1 LRKLVLTRVLCVVV
15 RVLVLSVVH
24 GHAVMSSLVTAFM
37 RAFVLATLT
46 A

>member
-1 LRKLVLTRVLCVVV
+1 VLCVVL
-15 RVLVLSVVH
+15 VLVLSVVH